1 MYAEESGQHPV
12 DPSGRLSDGIDGDTV
27 YLVAARGETRI
38 GFVGLTP
45 PWVDHYSL
53 DKYLTREEPPVLTEE
68 EPFEIRILTVEERW
82 RSTAAAPLLMY
93 AAPRWA
99 AARGGHRVVAMGR
112 TELLAMYLAA
122 GLRPVGRTV
131 RSDAVSFEVLSGSVR
146 CVPRRSIDARGLPSY
161 VLVRTHDHRS
171 IFRTLR
177 TRGIRVSHAER
188 TTRTARFT
196 VDPDFTVGPVDPR
209 LFGSFVEH
217 LGRCVYT
224 GIHEPGHPTADE
236 DGLRTDVLELVRELG
251 VTAIRYPGG
260 NFVSGYRWE
269 DGVGPVGE
277 RPRRLDVAWRSTESN
292 RFGLS
297 EFMTFLRKA
306 GPEAEPM
313 MALNLGTRGITEA
326 MDLVEYANH
335 PGGTELSD
343 RRVAHGD
350 KDPFGIRLWCLGN
363 EMDGTW
369 QTGQKTAEEYGRL
382 AAQTA
387 RALRSIDPDLELV
400 ACGSSAR
407 GLPTFA
413 AWEAIVL
420 AETYEVVD
428 HVSLHAYYEE
438 TDGDRD
444 SFLASAVEMEAFI
457 EEVVATCDH
466 VGARLKS
473 SKKLTLSFDEW
484 NVWYQRR
491 PNPHPVE
498 DWQEAP
504 RLLEDV
510 YTVTDAVVFGTL
522 VITLLRH
529 ADRVA
534 VACLAQLVNVIAPI
548 MTEPGGP
555 AWRQTTFF
563 PFAQASRYGR
573 GTVLDVRVDAP
584 TYPTDRYG
592 DVPLL
597 HATAVR
603 GEDGGVT
610 VFAVNRGRNEPL
622 TLEVALRGLDLSRVV
637 EHSALADAD
646 PEARNTPDA
655 PERVVPH
662 AVEGATLVDGTLR
675 AVLEPMSWNV
685 LRLR

>member
-1 MYAEESGQHPV
+1 MSQP
-12 DPSGRLSDGIDGDTV
+12 
-27 YLVAARGETRI
+27 
-38 GFVGLTP
+38 
-45 PWVDHYSL
+45 
-53 DKYLTREEPPVLTEE
+53 
-68 EPFEIRILTVEERW
+68 
-82 RSTAAAPLLMY
+82 
-93 AAPRWA
+93 
-99 AARGGHRVVAMGR
+99 
-112 TELLAMYLAA
+112 
-122 GLRPVGRTV
+122 
-131 RSDAVSFEVLSGSVR
+131 
-146 CVPRRSIDARGLPSY
+146 
-161 VLVRTHDHRS
+161 
-171 IFRTLR
+171 
-177 TRGIRVSHAER
+177 ER
-188 TTRTARFT
+188 TTGTARFT
-196 VDPDFTVGPVDPR
+196 LDPDFTVGPVDPR

-224 GIHEPGHPTADE
+224 GIHEPGHPAADE

-269 DGVGPVGE
+269 DSVGPVDE
-277 RPRRLDVAWRSTESN
+277 RPRRLDVAWRSTETN

-306 GPEAEPM
+306 GPGAEPM
-313 MALNLGTRGITEA
+313 MAINLGTRGISEA

-335 PGGTELSD
+335 PGGTTLSD
-343 RRVAHGD
+343 LRVAHGD

-363 EMDGTW
+363 ELDGPW
-369 QTGQKTAEEYGRL
+369 QTGQKTAQEYGRL

-387 RALRSIDPDLELV
+387 RALRGIDPGLELV
-400 ACGSSAR
+400 ACGSSGR
-407 GLPTFA
+407 SLPTFA
-413 AWEAIVL
+413 AWEATVL
-420 AETYEVVD
+420 AETYDVVD

-438 TDGDRD
+438 ENGDRD
-444 SFLASAVEMEAFI
+444 SFLASAVDMEAFI

-466 VGARLKS
+466 VGARLKNP
-473 SKKLTLSFDEW
+473 KKLTLSFDEW

-510 YTVTDAVVFGTL
+510 YTVTDAVVFGSLL
-522 VITLLRH
+522 VTLLRH

-584 TYPTDRYG
+584 TYTTARFG
-592 DVPLL
+592 EVPLL

-603 GEDGGVT
+603 AEDGSVT
-610 VFAVNRGRNEPL
+610 VFAVNRDQNRPL
-622 TLEVALRGLDLSRVV
+622 PLDVTLRGLGLDRVV
-637 EHSALADAD
+637 EHTALADAD
-646 PEARNTPDA
+646 PDARNTLDE
-655 PERVVPH
+655 PERVLPH
-662 AVEGATLVDGTLR
+662 AVDGTRLDDGVLR

-685 LRLR
+685 VRLA